1 MDDYNFK
8 TEQGAPSD
16 DGYDFPTAKGRE
28 GARPMGPHPGDKLV
42 GGRYEV
48 IEELGRGAMGVVYR
62 CLDCTAGI
70 EVALKALPPELSH
83 NTAEMEEVRENFQ
96 LVSHVVHQNIA
107 VSKSLELDKDT
118 GDCYLVMEYVKG
130 ENLRHWMHRMRK
142 ERGNI
147 TLEEALP
154 ILRQVAE
161 ALDYAH
167 ELKVMHRDIKPSN
180 VMLTLDGK
188 VKLMDFGLAAQI
200 YSSLTHVSRA
210 YHGTSGTRAYM
221 APEQWRGKPQ
231 GASADQYALAVMA
244 YEMLAGCLPFDAT
257 DIEVLKHAV
266 LEETAEAI
274 RGIPAFANNALRCAL
289 SKEAA
294 DRFSSCVE
302 FVKALGR
309 EGAEASPVRRIVV
322 GVAAVAILAV
332 AFSAALFALRTQQ
345 NEPRTQQDAQ
355 SPEQAAVP
363 TTAPVALVT
372 ASEAEALPVTMTVL
386 LPGDVPLELIKVE
399 AGSFYMGIINDADGT
414 EEQRVT
420 LTRDFMLGKYE
431 VTQEQYLAVMRED
444 PSVMKKGAKY
454 PVNKVNWDDAR
465 RFCTKLTQ
473 LEHKA
478 GRLSNGYVFDLPT
491 EAQWEYAA
499 RGGKLSK
506 HYRFSGSDNL
516 DEVGWYYAN
525 SGRER
530 LEHTSTWD
538 ELKKQ
543 MAEND
548 NAQHPVGE
556 KKPNELGFH
565 DMSGNVWEYCLDRG
579 DWPEGDVIDPH
590 FKGGIDPCGTSGA
603 RYMIRGSCYMLFE
616 VNCSPVKRFCIL
628 NARSFNIGF
637 RVALVPRK

>member
-28 GARPMGPHPGDKLV
+28 GVRSLGPHPGDKLV
-42 GGRYEV
+42 DGRYEV

-62 CLDCTAGI
+62 CLDCMAGI

-83 NTAEMEEVRENFQ
+83 NTAEMEDVRENFQ

-118 GDCYLVMEYVKG
+118 SDCYLVMEYVKG
-130 ENLRHWMHRMRK
+130 ENLRHWMHRIRK

-147 TLEEALP
+147 SLEAALP

-167 ELKVMHRDIKPSN
+167 QLKVMHRDIKPSN

-188 VKLMDFGLAAQI
+188 VKVMDFGLAAQI

-244 YEMLAGCLPFDAT
+244 YEMLAGYLPFDAT
-257 DIEVLKHAV
+257 DIEVLRHAV
-266 LEETAEAI
+266 LEETAEPIKGVA
-274 RGIPAFANNALRCAL
+274 AFANNALRRAL

-294 DRFSSCVE
+294 DRFPSCGE
-302 FVKALGR
+302 FVKALSG
-309 EGAEASPVRRIVV
+309 EGTGASPVRRIGV

-332 AFSAALFALRTQQ
+332 AFSVAFFAPRTQQ
-345 NEPRTQQDAQ
+345 NARSPQQHVP
-355 SPEQAAVP
+355 SPQQHVPSNASVAA
-363 TTAPVALVT
+363 VT
-372 ASEAEALPVTMTVL
+372 ASEAGALPATMTVH

-399 AGSFYMGIINDADGT
+399 AGSFFMGIINDADGT

-431 VTQEQYLAVMRED
+431 VTQEQYLAVMQED
-444 PSVMKKGAKY
+444 PSTMKKGAKY

-473 LEHKA
+473 LGQKA
-478 GRLSNGYVFDLPT
+478 GRLPAGYAYDLPT

-506 HYRFSGSDNL
+506 HYKFSGSDNV

-525 SGRER
+525 SGRKH
-530 LEHTSTWD
+530 LVYISTWD

-543 MAEND
+543 MIEND
-548 NAQHPVGE
+548 NAPHPVGE

-579 DWPEGDVIDPH
+579 DWPNGDVIDPH
-590 FKGGIDPCGTSGA
+590 FKGGIDPCGSSGTH
-603 RYMIRGSCYMLFE
+603 YMIRGSCYMLTD
-616 VNCSPVKRFCIL
+616 VNCSPIRRHCIDKCT
-628 NARSFNIGF
+628 SPNIGF